1 MKTHIFFE
9 QLPRRMVL
17 SLLLWIPATLV
28 QAKDIYVCPVS
39 CDYTAI
45 NDAINAASSGDTI
58 VLDNGV
64 YKVNVQI
71 AKNITITG
79 QGSGQTILDGGG
91 KATYKSVV
99 TVFAGYTVKLQGL
112 GIRSG
117 FTDTTGGGIVNAG
130 TLTLENCDIYSN
142 TAGLYGGGIWNNGTL
157 LVSLSSIH
165 DNYSFN
171 SAGAIWNE
179 NYTQI
184 LKSAIFNN
192 NSLVS
197 GAIVNAGV
205 KTNFNIGNSTLS
217 GNGGGAITNYGGG
230 VKLESTTVAK
240 GNVINGVASSMIEST
255 SGLLWISRS
264 IISAPTTT
272 ASCILNGTPAPTI
285 ISSGGN
291 LTSDATCNLTNPTD
305 QQNISATSL
314 ALAPLAFHPL
324 DLTPTHALLPGSVA
338 VDAITQS
345 SCFSAN
351 LVDDQRGF
359 TRPQGS
365 GCDSGA
371 FELQVPTAK
380 DDSFTTTQ
388 GTKLDTFAGALP
400 GVLENDVSP
409 EGLPLFVDYFTTAQ
423 HGSVFIDAAGH
434 LSYWPNP
441 DFIGQD
447 SFTYTISDDAHTSTA
462 TVTINVQ
469 AVNHPPVVQ
478 NDSYSVFADQT
489 LEVIPAN
496 GVLANDSDPDGNPM
510 TAVTDTYTQ
519 HGTLTPKYDGSFFYT
534 PEPGFIGTD
543 SFTYKA
549 SDGQVLSGIATVT
562 IDVKPYLST
571 ITIIEDAQPDSPA
584 NFKFTGDLGKFVL
597 DNPATD
603 DGDVYGNSKTFN
615 VKPGT
620 YTISQIKAAGW
631 FTGSISC
638 NPVANT
644 IADLNLNNIQ
654 VTVNGGENITCTFVN
669 QRPGRLSVKVFNDLN
684 RNQRRNVGEPW
695 LANWEI
701 QLYVYSPSE
710 TPLSQWTNATGQA
723 VFSNLKPG
731 NYTVCEVLQPNWNNL
746 TPLGLDLIFGAPC
759 YPIQVKPG
767 QTTSVLFGNTS
778 VP

>member
-314 ALAPLAFHPL
+314 AF
-324 DLTPTHALLPGSVA
+324 
-338 VDAITQS
+338 
-345 SCFSAN
+345 
-351 LVDDQRGF
+351 
-359 TRPQGS
+359 
-365 GCDSGA
+365 
-371 FELQVPTAK
+371 
-380 DDSFTTTQ
+380 
-388 GTKLDTFAGALP
+388 
-400 GVLENDVSP
+400 
-409 EGLPLFVDYFTTAQ
+409 
-423 HGSVFIDAAGH
+423 
-434 LSYWPNP
+434 
-441 DFIGQD
+441 
-447 SFTYTISDDAHTSTA
+447 
-462 TVTINVQ
+462 
-469 AVNHPPVVQ
+469 
-478 NDSYSVFADQT
+478 
-489 LEVIPAN
+489 
-496 GVLANDSDPDGNPM
+496 
-510 TAVTDTYTQ
+510 
-519 HGTLTPKYDGSFFYT
+519 
-534 PEPGFIGTD
+534 
-543 SFTYKA
+543 
-549 SDGQVLSGIATVT
+549 
-562 IDVKPYLST
+562 
-571 ITIIEDAQPDSPA
+571 
-584 NFKFTGDLGKFVL
+584 
-597 DNPATD
+597 
-603 DGDVYGNSKTFN
+603 KTFSVSSARPYSN
-615 VKPGT
+615 PCF
-620 YTISQIKAAGW
+620 AA
-631 FTGSISC
+631 
-638 NPVANT
+638 
-644 IADLNLNNIQ
+644 
-654 VTVNGGENITCTFVN
+654 
-669 QRPGRLSVKVFNDLN
+669 R
-684 RNQRRNVGEPW
+684 
-695 LANWEI
+695 
-701 QLYVYSPSE
+701 
-710 TPLSQWTNATGQA
+710 
-723 VFSNLKPG
+723 
-731 NYTVCEVLQPNWNNL
+731 
-746 TPLGLDLIFGAPC
+746 
-759 YPIQVKPG
+759 
-767 QTTSVLFGNTS
+767 
-778 VP
+778 